1 MALERRKLDPNRLT
15 PVLTE
20 KWSAELL
27 SEGFTPMPKRL
38 LRCMTELLP
47 NKNGLELL
55 TVILAVVDYKRPNLN
70 RLPSVEYLAHIAGM
84 SVERFDR
91 VLDELAK
98 KRWITKKG
106 SEDAIEI
113 DIEPFE
119 KHVLKMTNED

>member
-1 MALERRKLDPNRLT
+1 
-15 PVLTE
+15 
-20 KWSAELL
+20 
-27 SEGFTPMPKRL
+27 MPKRL
-38 LRCMTELLP
+38 LRCMADLLP
-47 NKNGLELL
+47 SKNGLELL
-55 TVILAVVDYKRPNLN
+55 TVILAVVDYKRPNLS
-70 RLPSVEYLAHIAGM
+70 RLPSLEYLAYIAGM

-119 KHVLKMTNED
+119 KHVLKMTNEG